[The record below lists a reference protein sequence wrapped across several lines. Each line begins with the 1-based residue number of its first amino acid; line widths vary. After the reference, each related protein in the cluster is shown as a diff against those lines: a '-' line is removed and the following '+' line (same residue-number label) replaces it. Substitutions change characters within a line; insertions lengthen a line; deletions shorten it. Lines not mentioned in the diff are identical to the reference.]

1 MLQESLRLRFYH
13 EVESQRSEAGGG
25 EQAGGGGGGG
35 GWWETVLLV
44 CPSLRA
50 SLMHSQAG
58 PRGSKF
64 ALRSKLAEQTHGAA
78 GDPSVSLLLLAASSD
93 GGGLS

>member
-1 MLQESLRLRFYH
+1 MKWRVRDQRLEEEKRQEEKVG
-13 EVESQRSEAGGG
+13 EVGG
-25 EQAGGGGGGG
+25 E
-35 GWWETVLLV
+35 TVRLV
-44 CPSLRA
+44 CSSLRA

>member
-1 MLQESLRLRFYH
+1 MKWRVRDQRLEEEKKQE
-13 EVESQRSEAGGG
+13 EKVGEAGGG
-25 EQAGGGGGGG
+25 G
-35 GWWETVLLV
+35 ETVLLV
-44 CPSLRA
+44 CSSLRA

-78 GDPSVSLLLLAASSD
+78 GDPSVSLLLWAASSD

>member
-1 MLQESLRLRFYH
+1 MKWRVRDQRLEEEKKQE
-13 EVESQRSEAGGG
+13 EKV
-25 EQAGGGGGGG
+25 G
-35 GWWETVLLV
+35 GWTVLLV
-44 CPSLRA
+44 CSSLRA

-64 ALRSKLAEQTHGAA
+64 ALRSKLAEHTHGAA

>member
-1 MLQESLRLRFYH
+1 MKWRVRDQRLEEEKKQEEKVG
-13 EVESQRSEAGGG
+13 EVGG
-25 EQAGGGGGGG
+25 
-35 GWWETVLLV
+35 ETVLLV
-44 CPSLRA
+44 CSSLRA

>member
-1 MLQESLRLRFYH
+1 MGDCSARLSVSPRLINAP
-13 EVESQRSEAGGG
+13 R
-25 EQAGGGGGGG
+25 
-35 GWWETVLLV
+35 
-44 CPSLRA
+44 
-50 SLMHSQAG
+50 AG

-78 GDPSVSLLLLAASSD
+78 GDPSVSLLLLAASSG

>member
-1 MLQESLRLRFYH
+1 MKWRVRDQRLEEEKKQEEKVG
-13 EVESQRSEAGGG
+13 EVGGG
-25 EQAGGGGGGG
+25 
-35 GWWETVLLV
+35 ETVLL
-44 CPSLRA
+44 CSSLRA